1 MATRTPGTLSP
12 PTKPQLLLESRAAL
26 DVLRMMP
33 VLAGARLNAPKDNA
47 GQPIMVIP
55 GFGSGDSYTR
65 PLRYFLKRLG
75 YPAVGWGLGRNLG
88 GLDVDH
94 QQSDVSERWNMPR
107 LEPYRREA
115 GVPYVIDRLV
125 ERVTEFHREFD
136 RPVTLIGWSLGGF
149 MAREV
154 ARDFPELIDQVITMG
169 SPTVGGPKY
178 TAAAD
183 WFRQRKINLDWIE
196 RETAKRESTPISV
209 PITAIVSRSDA
220 IVGWGAAQ
228 DPTSPNVR
236 HIEVSASHLGMGFN
250 PTIWRHIREA
260 LARRGGDSAA
270 QRAA

>member
-1 MATRTPGTLSP
+1 MATNRPEALLP

-26 DVLRMMP
+26 DVLRMVP
-33 VLAGARLNAPKDNA
+33 VLAGARLSAPKGEV

-65 PLRYFLKRLG
+65 PLRYFLNRLG
-75 YPAVGWGLGRNLG
+75 YSAVGWGLGRNLG

-94 QQSDVSERWNMPR
+94 QQSDVSARWDMPT

-125 ERVTEFHREFD
+125 ERVVEHQREFG

-169 SPTVGGPKY
+169 SPTIGGPKY

-196 RETAKRESTPISV
+196 RETAKREATPISV

-228 DPTSPNVR
+228 DRTSLDVR
-236 HIEVSASHLGMGFN
+236 HIEVSGSHLGMGFN

-260 LARRGGDSAA
+260 LARGGASRQQKAA
-270 QRAA
+270 